1 MPRLIH
7 RLLGCARLARFDSF
21 GLGVACSNG
30 TEFGAF
36 GLGGYLWDV
45 HVSWEDV
52 RGFEGKFGPRVAGSD
67 EQDELGDERDDGRGD
82 GRGDGRNNQHGNG
95 HDDEKRADLG
105 SDGEGGDER
114 YRGRFRTMEHDDS
127 RFRTMEHDH
136 RRTIGGMRECWVD
149 GTGNGGGV
157 VKIVVV
163 VGGDREGY

>member
-1 MPRLIH
+1 MRD
-7 RLLGCARLARFDSF
+7 LLGLIRLVWELLVRMALSLVHLVWEVIF
-21 GLGVACSNG
+21 GMWMFLGKM
-30 TEFGAF
+30 
-36 GLGGYLWDV
+36 
-45 HVSWEDV
+45 WEALK
-52 RGFEGKFGPRVAGSD
+52 GKFGPRVAGSD

-127 RFRTMEHDH
+127 RFRTMEHDY